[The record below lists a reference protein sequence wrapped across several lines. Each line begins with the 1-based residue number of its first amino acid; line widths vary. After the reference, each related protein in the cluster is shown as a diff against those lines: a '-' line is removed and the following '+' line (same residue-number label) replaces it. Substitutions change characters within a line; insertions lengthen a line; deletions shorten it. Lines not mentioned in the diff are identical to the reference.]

1 MLSVTLNIKVGP
13 LSNPMN
19 NSSPNLGIISS
30 FQKCI
35 FLLSLWSRSHPNRGY
50 RNSGMARKE
59 WVTTPFP
66 RSTVLWWSKNRFV
79 NQ

>member
-1 MLSVTLNIKVGP
+1 MLSVTLDIKAGP

-30 FQKCI
+30 FQKCV
-35 FLLSLWSRSHPNRGY
+35 FALSLWSRSYPKRGY

-66 RSTVLWWSKNRFV
+66 RSIVLWWSKNRFV
-79 NQ
+79 NW